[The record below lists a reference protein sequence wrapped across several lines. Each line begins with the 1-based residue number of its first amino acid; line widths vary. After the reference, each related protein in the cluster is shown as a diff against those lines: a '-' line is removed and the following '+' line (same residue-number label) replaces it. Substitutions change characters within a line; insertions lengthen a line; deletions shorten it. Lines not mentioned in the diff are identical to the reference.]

1 MARRSA
7 KRSFGE
13 ISKLP
18 SGRYRALYMGLDLRH
33 YSAPSTFLA
42 RIDAEAW
49 LAEQDHR
56 MARGEWTPPA
66 PTPVAPALPDEARQ
80 VGPHARR
87 VNKAGGQKHRAR
99 PIEVLTVAQIEKYL
113 AAVPAHRRVALM
125 LAAWCGLRSGEV
137 RGLRVCDLDSSDAG
151 VVHVR
156 QAVVQLSGRLI
167 IGPTKTSAGI
177 RTVTI
182 LPHLLPYLRDWLR
195 SLPQRPREAL
205 LFTAKDGVTPLNDTS
220 LREAHEKGKA
230 AIGVSTPTIHG
241 CGTPARPRR
250 PSPAPPWPSS
260 RRGSATAPQP
270 WRCATSMS
278 PPNETP
284 TWQQGSTLATGRHWS
299 QAPGAPPPPSQPE
312 RISVRKSSRVSPNP
326 RPSRMSRNGED
337 GRASL
342 RMAARQAQVSDQ
354 IHWIHDRERFGASS
368 SLDEPL
374 AG

>member
-1 MARRSA
+1 
-7 KRSFGE
+7 
-13 ISKLP
+13 
-18 SGRYRALYMGLDLRH
+18 
-33 YSAPSTFLA
+33 
-42 RIDAEAW
+42 
-49 LAEQDHR
+49 

-113 AAVPAHRRVALM
+113 AAVPADRRVALM

-137 RGLRVCDLDSSDAG
+137 RGLRVCDLDDSDAG

-156 QAVVQLSGRLI
+156 QAVVRLSGRLI
-167 IGPTKTSAGI
+167 IGPPKTSAGI

-182 LPHLLPYLRDWLR
+182 LPHLLPYLREWLR
-195 SLPQRPREAL
+195 SQPLRPREAL

-230 AIGVSTPTIHG
+230 AIGVSTRRSTA
-241 CGTPARPRR
+241 CDTPAPRWR
-250 PSPAPPWPSS
+250 PSPAPPWPNS

-278 PPNETP
+278 SPRETP
-284 TWQQGSTLATGRHWS
+284 TGQQGCPRWPPAGTGARRPVPHRHPAS
-299 QAPGAPPPPSQPE
+299 AE

-326 RPSRMSRNGED
+326 RPSRMSRHGEERSSLAED
-337 GRASL
+337 GSKASAGI
-342 RMAARQAQVSDQ
+342 RSDT
-354 IHWIHDRERFGASS
+354 
-368 SLDEPL
+368 LDS
-374 AG
+374 